1 MSDLDVLQELI
12 YEGALIPLMETPYGG
27 KIVVLGESDSQGGI
41 QYSIKIKGIPDDSV
55 VVKTDMFPSP
65 RGIFSC
71 QRGECKRADYVIVT
85 NSETD
90 NFIVH
95 VEMKKGEGNASE
107 MINQLKG
114 SECFIAYCRAIVC
127 RFSRLLQKSEDP
139 LLPRSSR
146 EQASENVRHSRFR
159 GNDGLKPT
167 VGACGLSSLAV
178 NLSHTLFR
186 PGNPVFYA
194 ANTCMSRIFLQLA
207 G

>member
-107 MINQLKG
+107 IINQLKG

-127 RFSRLLQKSEDP
+127 RFWQ
-139 LLPRSSR
+139 
-146 EQASENVRHSRFR
+146 QSRFLDRYESRFVTFRRIGTRKSRTRESYPSVPNDIPERMFRISTVKDGGEVHFSKLIR
-159 GNDGLKPT
+159 GG
-167 VGACGLSSLAV
+167 
-178 NLSHTLFR
+178 HH
-186 PGNPVFYA
+186 
-194 ANTCMSRIFLQLA
+194 
-207 G
+207 